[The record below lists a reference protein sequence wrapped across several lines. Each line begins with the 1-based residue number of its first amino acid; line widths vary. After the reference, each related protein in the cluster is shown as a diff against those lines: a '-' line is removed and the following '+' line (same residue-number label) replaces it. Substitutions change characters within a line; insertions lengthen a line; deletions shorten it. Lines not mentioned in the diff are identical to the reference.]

1 MTVVLVVTVVAR
13 EALLAVP
20 GGVEVA
26 FEEELVCGGAVT
38 VVCGVVVV

>member
-13 EALLAVP
+13 EALLAVLC
-20 GGVEVA
+20 GGKVA
-26 FEEELVCGGAVT
+26 FEEELVCGGVVT